1 MDSSLYT
8 KKKEQAKSNT
18 LKSTELEVGRL
29 ASLGEKGRD
38 TAGDPGMLG
47 MCYLCDGWGFL
58 GTFP

>member
-47 MCYLCDGWGFL
+47 MCYLCDG
-58 GTFP
+58 